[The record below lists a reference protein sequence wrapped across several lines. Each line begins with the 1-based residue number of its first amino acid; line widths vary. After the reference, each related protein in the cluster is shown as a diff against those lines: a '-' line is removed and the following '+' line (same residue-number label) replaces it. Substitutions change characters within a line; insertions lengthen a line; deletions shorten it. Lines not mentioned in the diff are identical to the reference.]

1 MHAPEAAIGG
11 DVAVDGEELKTAHAL
26 VRRHLAEL
34 GAHHV
39 AAEGQLL
46 LHAADHGAAGRMV
59 AGYANDV
66 GALAIVLGAPTH
78 GGLSAAMD
86 ASSTR
91 ELLRAAMSHVLIVNP
106 DAPVGTATMSGDDE
120 RLVPAPAS

>member
-1 MHAPEAAIGG
+1 
-11 DVAVDGEELKTAHAL
+11 
-26 VRRHLAEL
+26 
-34 GAHHV
+34 
-39 AAEGQLL
+39 
-46 LHAADHGAAGRMV
+46 MV

-91 ELLRAAMSHVLIVNP
+91 ELLRAARSHVLIVNP
-106 DAPVGTATMSGDDE
+106 EAPVGTVMLSGEDE

>member
-1 MHAPEAAIGG
+1 
-11 DVAVDGEELKTAHAL
+11 
-26 VRRHLAEL
+26 VRRHIDQL
-34 GAHHV
+34 GAHHL

-59 AGYANDV
+59 ARYASEV

-91 ELLRAAMSHVLIVNP
+91 ELLRAARSHVLIVSP
-106 DAPVGTATMSGDDE
+106 EAAARPGAAAG
-120 RLVPAPAS
+120 